1 VSASARN
8 AVRSVPLLGTVLCL
22 SMFASGCATMTGNA
36 TQPITIH
43 TVDAG
48 DRPIEGMRCRIING
62 SAEYFGTSPMYDLRV
77 RRSSSDL
84 DIECKRGTLTA
95 HGTAASRGSS
105 AMAAL
110 KALLPGGTA
119 AVAVDHFTGYRY
131 SYPHTMRLR
140 VGQHLV
146 FDASDEA
153 ESGRPTRGVVADAPR

>member
-1 VSASARN
+1 MV
-8 AVRSVPLLGTVLCL
+8 VGL
-22 SMFASGCATMTGNA
+22 SMLASGCATMTGTA
-36 TQPITIH
+36 TQSINVH
-43 TVDAG
+43 TVDAS

-84 DIECKRGTLTA
+84 DIECRRGTLSA
-95 HGTAASRGSS
+95 RGTAVSRGSA
-105 AMAAL
+105 AMAAI

-131 SYPHTMRLR
+131 AYPHTMRLR